1 MAYLLD
7 TCVLSEGSKVEFA
20 IPVRAWFERTS
31 DDERYAS
38 VISLAEVQYG
48 ILRLPQGRRRTQLG
62 MWYENDLLAQVEGRT
77 IVFGEAEAMEWAL
90 LRSLYPN
97 CDDIDAQIA
106 ATAIVHNLTL
116 VTRNV
121 KDFAFEGLS
130 VINPWDSEC

>member
-7 TCVLSEGSKVEFA
+7 TCVLSEGSKPVFA
-20 IPVRAWFERTS
+20 ALVRAWFEHTH

-38 VISLAEVQYG
+38 VISLAEIQYG
-48 ILRLPQGRRRTQLG
+48 ILRLPPGRRRTQLG
-62 MWYENDLLAQVEGRT
+62 VWYENDLLPMVEGRT

-90 LRSLYPN
+90 LRSLHSN

-106 ATAIVHNLTL
+106 ATAITHNLTL

-130 VINPWDSEC
+130 VLNPWSSER